1 MLAILLPFS
10 IMVCPP
16 IFPSPIGFLTLILF
30 VAEAGADAR
39 SLAAVI
45 LRRNISFTATDSQD
59 ILNQANNA
67 NLWKRLSVEAQTVVK
82 NELIKAIA
90 ISQEKTV
97 VHKICNLMIEIQGTM
112 YDENEAIWQELMNL
126 LF

>member
-1 MLAILLPFS
+1 
-10 IMVCPP
+10 
-16 IFPSPIGFLTLILF
+16 
-30 VAEAGADAR
+30 
-39 SLAAVI
+39 